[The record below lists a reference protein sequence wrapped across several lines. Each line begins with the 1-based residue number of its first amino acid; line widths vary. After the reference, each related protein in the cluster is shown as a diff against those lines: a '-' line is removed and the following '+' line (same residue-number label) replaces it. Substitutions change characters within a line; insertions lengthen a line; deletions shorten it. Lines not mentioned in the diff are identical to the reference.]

1 MQHKVNEMSVE
12 FPADLLD
19 ALEDMTSEILA
30 LEQLVSTV
38 AACAT
43 VLPEQVAVMNSEP
56 MH

>member
-1 MQHKVNEMSVE
+1 MQKVNEMSVE
-12 FPADLLD
+12 FPSDLLD

-30 LEQLVSTV
+30 LEQLVTTV

-43 VLPEQVAVMNSEP
+43 TLPEQVIALNSEP

>member
-1 MQHKVNEMSVE
+1 MHKENEMSVE
-12 FPADLLD
+12 FPSELLD

-43 VLPEQVAVMNSEP
+43 TLPEQVVALTTEP